1 MKRILSLLISTLGF
15 WQIMAAQNVAIKTN
29 TLYWL
34 TTTPNIGAEF
44 SLSSKLTIEVAGAY
58 NPWTFKDDKKMRFW
72 LVQPELKYWTCEK
85 FNGHFIGVH
94 LHGAQYY
101 GGFVTNKN

>member
-44 SLSSKLTIEVAGAY
+44 SRVA
-58 NPWTFKDDKKMRFW
+58 N
-72 LVQPELKYWTCEK
+72 
-85 FNGHFIGVH
+85 
-94 LHGAQYY
+94 
-101 GGFVTNKN
+101 